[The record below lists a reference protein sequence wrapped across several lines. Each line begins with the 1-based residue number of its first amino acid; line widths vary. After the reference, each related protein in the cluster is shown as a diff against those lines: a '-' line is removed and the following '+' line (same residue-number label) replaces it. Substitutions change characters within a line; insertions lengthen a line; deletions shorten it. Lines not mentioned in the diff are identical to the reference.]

1 MPKRLAEETLSAAE
15 MRLLEIAQLIPA
27 EVVARV
33 YGVTD
38 GSEAVLQSRG
48 SLPPTIKLGNRRY
61 YPMAELLEQIKATP
75 PIDNTHKRAAR
86 KAAISADL
94 LK

>member
-1 MPKRLAEETLSAAE
+1 MPQRLAEETLSAAE
-15 MRLLEIAQLIPA
+15 MRLLETAQLIPA
-27 EVVARV
+27 EAVARI

-61 YPMAELLEQIKATP
+61 YSMADLLEQIKATP
-75 PIDNTHKRAAR
+75 CIDNTHKRVSR
-86 KAAISADL
+86 KADLDL